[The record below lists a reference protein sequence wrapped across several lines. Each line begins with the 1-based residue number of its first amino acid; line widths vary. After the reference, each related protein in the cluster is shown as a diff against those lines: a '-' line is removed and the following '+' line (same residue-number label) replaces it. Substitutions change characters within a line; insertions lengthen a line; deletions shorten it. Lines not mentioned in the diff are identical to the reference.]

1 MKNDTQKPSKG
12 RTILVVVLL
21 VIIVAC
27 IFLIFMPSSGDSEDQ
42 ADSTAQSTQESTQ
55 ADASDESAEEMTES
69 EPESEA
75 EEDAGAKKSGSYD
88 LDEMSIIYSDSVR
101 DDKTGNWRLAKVTGM
116 KSAEE
121 YALDYYNE
129 FFADDSELHAIVNF
143 DLNTTACL
151 TVISGNINVRIYEHV
166 DGEEQYASSLFTGD
180 KLAEYNVTI
189 ETGEIEQV
197 E

>member
-1 MKNDTQKPSKG
+1 MKKDTQKPSKG

-21 VIIVAC
+21 VIIIAC
-27 IFLIFMPSSGDSEDQ
+27 IILIFMPSNGDSENQ
-42 ADSTAQSTQESTQ
+42 ADTTAQTTQESTQ
-55 ADASDESAEEMTES
+55 ADSSDENAEEIAESSSES
-69 EPESEA
+69 EIETEDSETR
-75 EEDAGAKKSGSYD
+75 KSGSYD

-101 DDKTGNWRLAKVTGM
+101 DDKTGNWRLAKVTGA

-129 FFADDSELHAIVNF
+129 FFTEDSELHAIVNY

-166 DGEEQYASSLFTGD
+166 DG
-180 KLAEYNVTI
+180 
-189 ETGEIEQV
+189 
-197 E
+197 